1 MQGKWH
7 SKEAVRGSAFG
18 MWATTNCQ
26 LISQVSLERVGKI
39 QEFLCSDGWRSKI
52 SRIPAHCIS
61 RRRKAESFLNAKA
74 KSQQRAEQL
83 KIWPSPSEEKGMA
96 HYVRNCSYTC
106 GVQRKYKTGVGE
118 GEWSFGVDAAKVNLI
133 KEKLDSFRC
142 YAWFGDLSKVKA
154 MQFI

>member
-52 SRIPAHCIS
+52 SRIPAHCTS
-61 RRRKAESFLNAKA
+61 GRRKAESFPNAKA

-83 KIWPSPSEEKGMA
+83 KI
-96 HYVRNCSYTC
+96 
-106 GVQRKYKTGVGE
+106 
-118 GEWSFGVDAAKVNLI
+118 
-133 KEKLDSFRC
+133 
-142 YAWFGDLSKVKA
+142 
-154 MQFI
+154 